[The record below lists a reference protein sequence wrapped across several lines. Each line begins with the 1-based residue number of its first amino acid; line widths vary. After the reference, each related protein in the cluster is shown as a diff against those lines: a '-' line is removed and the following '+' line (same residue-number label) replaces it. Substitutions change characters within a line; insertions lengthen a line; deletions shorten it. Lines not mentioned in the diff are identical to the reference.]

1 MSRNTKKRQHFKQY
15 FFSQKGGNGVSIP
28 FRSLCSQAVKQWES
42 EEGGGGASTRD
53 KDCLFSF
60 LSQLVKNVPQMEIY
74 NHSPKVDNTIGYLDG
89 VRR

>member
-1 MSRNTKKRQHFKQY
+1 M
-15 FFSQKGGNGVSIP
+15 VLP
-28 FRSLCSQAVKQWES
+28 FLFVPFAVKQSNSGKVKRGE
-42 EEGGGGASTRD
+42 GGGASTRD

-74 NHSPKVDNTIGYLDG
+74 NRSPKVDNTIGYLDG